1 MAFLLE
7 DRKQNQFPCLFQFLE
22 ATCIPWLVAHP
33 PSSKLQQ
40 HSGPFSHYCHHI
52 SSDSPVLLLEIGS
65 DQSLSRV
72 RLFATP

>member
-33 PSSKLQQ
+33 PPSKLQQ
-40 HSGPFSHYCHHI
+40 HSGSFSHYCHHI
-52 SSDSPVLLLEIGS
+52 SSDSPVLLL
-65 DQSLSRV
+65 
-72 RLFATP
+72 